1 MANPIRVDWF
11 VADVQVLYG
20 KWLDPKQLA
29 EVLGCSVG
37 SLSGYRQN
45 REHRKAN
52 QEWGPKF
59 HKLKYRGGR
68 KRGQSVFYRMSDVIV
83 WLEVRDLRR
92 LRKDLERIDHILVK
106 MSELTRTLSTSV
118 NMKEQPDG

>member
-83 WLEVRDLRR
+83 WLEVRDLRC

>member
-1 MANPIRVDWF
+1 
-11 VADVQVLYG
+11 
-20 KWLDPKQLA
+20 
-29 EVLGCSVG
+29 
-37 SLSGYRQN
+37 
-45 REHRKAN
+45 
-52 QEWGPKF
+52 
-59 HKLKYRGGR
+59 
-68 KRGQSVFYRMSDVIV
+68 MSDVIV